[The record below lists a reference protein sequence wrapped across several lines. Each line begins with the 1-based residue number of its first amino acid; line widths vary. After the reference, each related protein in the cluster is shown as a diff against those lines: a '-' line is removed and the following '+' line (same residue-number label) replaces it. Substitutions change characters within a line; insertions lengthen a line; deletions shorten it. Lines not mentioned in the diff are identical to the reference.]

1 MDTQTPNL
9 PLMTVAE
16 VAVNLTCST
25 DQIYALINSGRM
37 TAINI
42 GSAANRPCYRISP
55 ESLDVFLNVT
65 RTTPAP
71 KPTRR
76 AKPKKLA
83 NVTEYF

>member
-1 MDTQTPNL
+1 
-9 PLMTVAE
+9 MTVKE
-16 VAVNLTCST
+16 VAVKLTCST
-25 DQIYALINSGRM
+25 DQIYALINCGRM

-42 GSAANRPCYRISP
+42 GSGNRPCYRVCP